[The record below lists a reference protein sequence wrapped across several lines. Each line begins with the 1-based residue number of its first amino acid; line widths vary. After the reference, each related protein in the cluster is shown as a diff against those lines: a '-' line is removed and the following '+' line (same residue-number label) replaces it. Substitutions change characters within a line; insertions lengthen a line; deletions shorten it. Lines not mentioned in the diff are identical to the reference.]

1 MNSREGS
8 DLFDLYKSLHG
19 KLVSIHAPAR
29 GATHAPLVISLEPY
43 VSIHAPARG
52 ATGLLSSFSI
62 MITFQ
67 FTLPR
72 GERRD
77 SCTPKI
83 HDSLFQFTLPRGE
96 RLLRK

>member
-29 GATHAPLVISLEPY
+29 GATLLEPRTERVIL

-52 ATGLLSSFSI
+52 AT
-62 MITFQ
+62 
-67 FTLPR
+67 
-72 GERRD
+72 
-77 SCTPKI
+77 
-83 HDSLFQFTLPRGE
+83 
-96 RLLRK
+96 RLGFRPSA